1 MIRKINEA
9 CSNINVKKSTMVQT
23 LHGVHVV
30 WKGDIHLHGVEQAM
44 LEQ

>member
-30 WKGDIHLHGVEQAM
+30 WKGDIHGVEQAM